1 MRPKGRIVV
10 LVLAVFL
17 ASALVPASVFA
28 AVTVYAEGAYTDA
41 DLVVY
46 IYADIDAVPG
56 PLCSFGVKLTYPTG
70 AGLTLVTGDPS
81 MTGTNKATWYLGAHD
96 YTDVYTHSEGGM
108 EEVILIGG
116 KLDEGSPLSG
126 VTGTRV
132 LLGKISFTH
141 AGAAMPPS
149 MDIALGRA
157 APYDN
162 FVCTDVDKTVMDGS
176 ISWGSLA
183 VYERGDVNGNG
194 RYLVRI

>member
-1 MRPKGRIVV
+1 
-10 LVLAVFL
+10 
-17 ASALVPASVFA
+17 
-28 AVTVYAEGAYTDA
+28 
-41 DLVVY
+41 
-46 IYADIDAVPG
+46 
-56 PLCSFGVKLTYPTG
+56 
-70 AGLTLVTGDPS
+70 
-81 MTGTNKATWYLGAHD
+81 
-96 YTDVYTHSEGGM
+96 
-108 EEVILIGG
+108 
-116 KLDEGSPLSG
+116 
-126 VTGTRV
+126 V

-194 RYLVRI
+194 EISGADLSALKYFMVNGGILHPWIDCNNSGDANGADLSCIKYAMTH